1 MSSRKI
7 LNKNNKNKTK
17 RRNSRK
23 LRNKGGNIFNS
34 LKNAA
39 VGTVS
44 SAVNT
49 GKNLALGAVSRAKDT
64 AIGVASRT
72 PMGMAANTALN
83 KTKSLYSTEDN
94 EPKKS
99 SFSGFMNLFS
109 SKKKENQETI
119 NEEEPKEEINEN
131 KNNLEETDGEPEKS
145 VTFAQPEKVVFVPI
159 NKDNYED
166 IESMPTNNEKLP
178 VA

>member
-1 MSSRKI
+1 
-7 LNKNNKNKTK
+7 
-17 RRNSRK
+17 
-23 LRNKGGNIFNS
+23 
-34 LKNAA
+34 
-39 VGTVS
+39 
-44 SAVNT
+44 
-49 GKNLALGAVSRAKDT
+49 
-64 AIGVASRT
+64 
-72 PMGMAANTALN
+72 
-83 KTKSLYSTEDN
+83 
-94 EPKKS
+94 
-99 SFSGFMNLFS
+99 MNLFS